1 MKDLIEQNTI
11 KMNEQLQLTKNEL
24 KDELEQSI
32 HNMKE
37 QLEAQENITESKY
50 LI

>member
-11 KMNEQLQLTKNEL
+11 KMNKQLQLTKNEL

-37 QLEAQENITESKY
+37 QLEAQENITESK
-50 LI
+50 

>member
-37 QLEAQENITESKY
+37 QLEAQENITESK
-50 LI
+50 

>member
-24 KDELEQSI
+24 KDELEQII

-37 QLEAQENITESKY
+37 KLEAQENITESK
-50 LI
+50 